1 MKNLLDTNIVIDH
14 IRGKL
19 PILPEMV
26 KEGATISIISYGELL
41 YGAYKSVVKDKT
53 LRLVSSTLDDLSLE
67 IVNLNQT
74 MMDRYAQLKSSL
86 ETKGIRLDD
95 LDLLIAATALDA
107 SLMLVTRNKKHFS
120 RIPYLQLY

>member
-53 LRLVSSTLDDLSLE
+53 LYNCPQNSDH
-67 IVNLNQT
+67 
-74 MMDRYAQLKSSL
+74 
-86 ETKGIRLDD
+86 
-95 LDLLIAATALDA
+95 LL
-107 SLMLVTRNKKHFS
+107 R
-120 RIPYLQLY
+120 